1 MKKTAAR
8 VVTTT
13 VTEYLAD
20 QPPASRRV
28 LRVVRKAIRSALP
41 AAAEEC
47 ISYRIPAY
55 KLKGKPVIYFAGWT
69 NHYSLYPV
77 TSAVMAA
84 FGDALRG
91 HVVSKGTMR
100 FSLDEPVPVELI
112 AGIAKVRG
120 QEVEAGL
127 VRRKR

>member
-1 MKKTAAR
+1 MKKAASS

-28 LRVVRKAIRSALP
+28 LRVVRKAIKTALP
-41 AAAEEC
+41 AAEEC

-55 KLKGKPVIYFAGWT
+55 KLKGKIVIYFAGWT
-69 NHYSLYPV
+69 THYSLYPV
-77 TSAVMAA
+77 TAAVLAA
-84 FGDALRG
+84 FGDELRG

-100 FSLDEPVPVELI
+100 FALDEPVPVELI

-127 VRRKR
+127 ARKK

>member
-1 MKKTAAR
+1 MKKAAAS

-28 LRVVRKAIRSALP
+28 LRVVRKAIKAALP
-41 AAAEEC
+41 AAEEC

-55 KLKGKPVIYFAGWT
+55 RLKGRPVIYFAGWT
-69 NHYSLYPV
+69 QHYSLYPV
-77 TSAVMAA
+77 TAAVLAA
-84 FGDALRG
+84 FGEELHG
-91 HVVSKGTMR
+91 HVVSKGTLR
-100 FSLDEPVPVELI
+100 FPLDEPVPVALI

-127 VRRKR
+127 VRKTR